1 MSEGDCHQRIAELE
15 AEVRTLREE
24 RDSLARALEEA
35 EVYRLAVTHAPMGVM
50 CTSQL
55 TGRYVFSNPA
65 HAAFFGCTPEQ
76 VVSSDPFQRWKEM
89 THPEDFD
96 RELRGLQRLAAGEV
110 TSYESERR
118 CVRANGEV
126 RWTRSA
132 IVGVR
137 NQQGRLA
144 YIYVYLMD
152 MHEQR
157 LAVEE
162 RERLEVQ
169 LHEAQKLEA
178 LGRLAGGV
186 AHDFN
191 NRLVIIMGYAEV
203 LRNSLPPGSAGVD
216 QANMVI
222 SSSQRAAE
230 LTRQLLAYSRRQAL
244 KPQAFALNDAVDRMR
259 VLLERLIGDDI
270 ELVTTLRARNPVFSD
285 PGQIEQVILNLAF
298 NARDAMPNGGRL
310 TLETRDVAVG
320 PGAEVGL
327 PAGTYVALI
336 VRDTGTGIPQEIVP
350 KIFEPFFTTKEVG
363 KGTGLG
369 LATVEGIVRQSGG
382 AVQVES
388 SEPGGT
394 TFTVLLPRASA
405 IERRASAPR
414 VEAPRPLPHFEC
426 LLVCDDDDEVREL
439 LASVLRIRA
448 YKVLEARN
456 GQHALEVAA
465 KHGGPIDLLITD
477 LIMPELNGTQL
488 AAELRKIQPD
498 LKVLFISGYTQDEKV
513 LSGSLDPGAQFLA
526 KPFLPGELARAVHGM
541 LAIGDDVS
549 GGPSQD

>member
-1 MSEGDCHQRIAELE
+1 MSDGDCQLKRIAELE
-15 AEVRTLREE
+15 TQLRALQEE
-24 RDSLARALEEA
+24 RDALARALKEA

-76 VVSSDPFQRWKEM
+76 VVSGDPFQRWKEM
-89 THPEDFD
+89 THPDDFD
-96 RELRGLQRLAAGEV
+96 RELRELQRLAAGEI

-118 CVRANGEV
+118 CVRANGEI

-132 IVGVR
+132 VVGVR
-137 NQQGRLA
+137 NQEGRLA

-169 LHEAQKLEA
+169 LHQSQKLEA

-216 QANMVI
+216 QANMVL

-244 KPQAFALNDAVDRMR
+244 KPQAFLLNEAVDRMR

-320 PGAEVGL
+320 PGAELGL
-327 PAGTYVALI
+327 AAGTYVALI

-350 KIFEPFFTTKEVG
+350 RIFEPFFTTKEVG

-382 AVQVES
+382 AVQVET

-394 TFTVLLPRASA
+394 TFSVFLPRARA
-405 IERRASAPR
+405 IERRASATR
-414 VEAPRPLPHFEC
+414 VETPHQLPHFEC

-439 LASVLRIRA
+439 LVSVLRIRA
-448 YKVLEARN
+448 YQVLEARN
-456 GQHALEVAA
+456 GKHALEVAA
-465 KHGGPIDLLITD
+465 NHGGPIDLLITD
-477 LIMPELNGTQL
+477 LVMPELSGTQL
-488 AAELRKIQPD
+488 AAELRKSRPT
-498 LKVLFISGYTQDEKV
+498 LKVLFISGYTQDDSV
-513 LSGSLDPGAQFLA
+513 LSGTLDPGSQFLA

-541 LAIGDDVS
+541 LAMGDATAS
-549 GGPSQD
+549 PSQA

>member
-1 MSEGDCHQRIAELE
+1 MSDRDCQLERIAELE
-15 AEVRTLREE
+15 TQLRALQEE
-24 RDSLARALEEA
+24 RDSLARALKEA

-76 VVSSDPFQRWKEM
+76 VVASDPFQRWKEM
-89 THPEDFD
+89 THPEDFE
-96 RELRGLQRLAAGEV
+96 RELGELQRLAAGEID
-110 TSYESERR
+110 SFESERR
-118 CVRANGEV
+118 CIRANGEI

-137 NQQGRLA
+137 NHEGRLA

-162 RERLEVQ
+162 RERLELQ
-169 LHEAQKLEA
+169 LHESQKLEA

-216 QANMVI
+216 QANMVL

-259 VLLERLIGDDI
+259 ALLERLIGDDI

-310 TLETRDVAVG
+310 TLETRDVALG
-320 PGAEVGL
+320 PGAETGL

-336 VRDTGTGIPQEIVP
+336 VRDTGIGIPQEIVP
-350 KIFEPFFTTKEVG
+350 RIFEPFFTTKEVG

-388 SEPGGT
+388 REPGGT
-394 TFTVLLPRASA
+394 TFSVLLPRAGA
-405 IERRASAPR
+405 VERRASAPR
-414 VEAPRPLPHFEC
+414 VEIATPGP
-426 LLVCDDDDEVREL
+426 
-439 LASVLRIRA
+439 SLR
-448 YKVLEARN
+448 
-456 GQHALEVAA
+456 
-465 KHGGPIDLLITD
+465 
-477 LIMPELNGTQL
+477 M
-488 AAELRKIQPD
+488 
-498 LKVLFISGYTQDEKV
+498 
-513 LSGSLDPGAQFLA
+513 
-526 KPFLPGELARAVHGM
+526 LAR
-541 LAIGDDVS
+541 LRR
-549 GGPSQD
+549 

>member
-1 MSEGDCHQRIAELE
+1 MSDGDRQLKRIAELE
-15 AEVRTLREE
+15 TQLRALQEE
-24 RDSLARALEEA
+24 RDSLARALKEA

-50 CTSQL
+50 CSSQL

-89 THPEDFD
+89 THPDDFD
-96 RELRGLQRLAAGEV
+96 RELRELQRLAAGEIA
-110 TSYESERR
+110 SYQSERR
-118 CVRANGEV
+118 CVRANGEI

-132 IVGVR
+132 VVGVR
-137 NQQGRLA
+137 NPEGRLA

-157 LAVEE
+157 LADEA

-169 LHEAQKLEA
+169 LHQSQKLEA

-203 LRNSLPPGSAGVD
+203 LRNSLPPGSAGID
-216 QANMVI
+216 QANMVL

-298 NARDAMPNGGRL
+298 NARDAMPSGGRL
-310 TLETRDVAVG
+310 TLETRDVAIG
-320 PGAEVGL
+320 PGTEVGL
-327 PAGTYVALI
+327 AAGTYVALI

-350 KIFEPFFTTKEVG
+350 RIFEPFFTTKEVG

-388 SEPGGT
+388 HEPGGT
-394 TFTVLLPRASA
+394 TFTVLLPRAAA

-414 VEAPRPLPHFEC
+414 VEIPHQLPHFEC

-439 LASVLRIRA
+439 LVSVLRIRA
-448 YKVLEARN
+448 YQVLEARN

-465 KHGGPIDLLITD
+465 NHGAPIDLLITD
-477 LIMPELNGTQL
+477 LVMPELSGTQL
-488 AAELRKIQPD
+488 AAELRKSQPN
-498 LKVLFISGYTQDEKV
+498 LKVLFISGYTQDESV
-513 LSGSLDPGAQFLA
+513 LSGALDPGAQFLA
-526 KPFLPGELARAVHGM
+526 KPFLPGELARAVHDM
-541 LAIGDDVS
+541 LAMRHETA
-549 GGPSQD
+549 GPPQA